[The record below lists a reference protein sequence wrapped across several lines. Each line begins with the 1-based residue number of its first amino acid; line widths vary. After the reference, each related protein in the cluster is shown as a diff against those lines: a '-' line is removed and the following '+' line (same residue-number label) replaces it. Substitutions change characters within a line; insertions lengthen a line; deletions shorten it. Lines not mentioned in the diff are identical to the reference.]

1 LLSVRGPRYGD
12 RVMVTH
18 SPPRYG
24 NLHGTV
30 VGQHTYQDGETVFA
44 VVLDAPLPNGA
55 CLLVP
60 VPALRLVVIP

>member
-1 LLSVRGPRYGD
+1 
-12 RVMVTH
+12 MVTH